1 MRDVRATRAP
11 SSSRRKPGP
20 MDTARSASAR
30 AVSVP
35 HPRLRASA
43 GTTKGEGAPLTPN
56 TVIPAQAGIHTR
68 GPSGSIAAPARL
80 DPRLRGDDEADGACF
95 AIIRTTTRSPDHPH
109 ATPPSSSR
117 RKPGPMDTA
126 QPASARAI
134 SIPRPWLPA
143 PAGMTK
149 GKGAPISPNR
159 SSPRRRGSI
168 AANLAAPSR
177 HLRVWIPASAGMTK
191 LLGRPSRSVA
201 PVWAHHALR
210 PPSVTPPTHRHPGE
224 SRDPWTRHNRRRRA
238 PSTSCTHGSR
248 LPPG

>member
-20 MDTARSASAR
+20 TDTARSASAR
-30 AVSVP
+30 VISVP
-35 HPRLRASA
+35 HPGLPASA

-80 DPRLRGDDEADGACF
+80 DPRLRGDDEADGARV

-149 GKGAPISPNR
+149 GEGAPISPNR

-168 AANLAAPSR
+168 VANLAAPSR
-177 HLRVWIPASAGMTK
+177 HLCVWIPASAGMTRR
-191 LLGRPSRSVA
+191 GRRPSRFS
-201 PVWAHHALR
+201 
-210 PPSVTPPTHRHPGE
+210 PPPRDYRGGRSPHRHPGE
-224 SRDPWTRHNRRRRA
+224 SRDPWTRRNRRRRA
-238 PSTSCTHGSR
+238 PSTSRSHGSR
-248 LPPG
+248 PPPG